1 MGAQA
6 TIMAN
11 KRNDIPVRIDV
22 EAVRK
27 ARIVAAYRDMA
38 LNEYLSLIVNTQ
50 AAADLAA
57 EQGKTAAQP
66 GPLKPGRKPK
76 SS

>member
-1 MGAQA
+1 MNGQA
-6 TIMAN
+6 TMS

-27 ARIVAAYRDMA
+27 ARVVAAYRNVP
-38 LNEYLSLIVNTQ
+38 LNEYLSSIVLAH

-57 EQGKTAAQP
+57 EQAKNTETEP
-66 GPLKPGRKPK
+66 SKRRNRPKPE
-76 SS
+76 

>member
-1 MGAQA
+1 MNGQA
-6 TIMAN
+6 TMS

-27 ARIVAAYRDMA
+27 ARVVAAYRNIP
-38 LNEYLSLIVNTQ
+38 LNGYLSSIVLAA

-57 EQGKTAAQP
+57 EQEKNAEVEQP
-66 GPLKPGRKPK
+66 KRRPGRPKPE
-76 SS
+76 